1 MGAKA
6 ATILVATLMLGGVA
20 ATRLASQSQYDKY
33 IHGADVQKVTGITG
47 VKLVPKTE
55 EADGDLNFARPDG
68 KIILSVSFY
77 PASAF
82 SSARSS
88 RSGFKSSLKGVGEEA
103 FVGPADGPPLYILA
117 FRKGSF
123 TIVLNTELEDKSS
136 ARLPLEQ
143 LVAIAKLIASRM

>member
-1 MGAKA
+1 MGVRA
-6 ATILVATLMLGGVA
+6 ATVLVLLLLLGGPLSM
-20 ATRLASQSQYDKY
+20 RLAAQKQYEKY
-33 IHGADVQKVTGITG
+33 ITTADVEKATGLSA

-55 EADGDLNFARPDG
+55 EADGDLNFAGQDG

-117 FRKGSF
+117 FRKGSY
-123 TIVLNTELEDKSS
+123 TVVLNTELEDKSN
-136 ARLPLEQ
+136 ARLQSEQ